1 MLINKITLNNLN
13 SVDDGFINV
22 PLSLDFSPEAQH
34 FETIE
39 DNFDIIKSD
48 YINSIIDYEKIKI
61 YPCIYTTGATNAN
74 HIKEINAIQFSLHFY
89 LNDNW
94 TSGSTK
100 YHEIGFSSDDIIYRR
115 KKLQRSFIRLSYFDS
130 KDFKTQNLLYYS
142 TIFIDC
148 DKLYSEYIKNGNT
161 LNLSLDITSE
171 NPKLSNKI
179 KTFEGFGL
187 YLFKNDLN
195 KREEKKIYLR
205 IDFNNAM
212 NGRTVLFTKKLSN
225 PLLTNGYTMQDLYNG
240 MYFEISC
247 KYDWDKNKYVACFDL
262 DKENSEDSGVYEI
275 TSNIDLDDV
284 KITNTLKLNVYQA
297 KVI

>member
-1 MLINKITLNNLN
+1 MRGK
-13 SVDDGFINV
+13 GKRR
-22 PLSLDFSPEAQH
+22 Q
-34 FETIE
+34 FEE
-39 DNFDIIKSD
+39 KR
-48 YINSIIDYEKIKI
+48 YEKIKI

-161 LNLSLDITSE
+161 LKITQEDLLKKALLNNVDPSLTNQEIIDNYMNDFLKNEEITKDKVE
-171 NPKLSNKI
+171 LGDTIIVNGELKK
-179 KTFEGFGL
+179 
-187 YLFKNDLN
+187 LN
-195 KREEKKIYLR
+195 KKR
-205 IDFNNAM
+205 III
-212 NGRTVLFTKKLSN
+212 L
-225 PLLTNGYTMQDLYNG
+225 
-240 MYFEISC
+240 
-247 KYDWDKNKYVACFDL
+247 
-262 DKENSEDSGVYEI
+262 
-275 TSNIDLDDV
+275 
-284 KITNTLKLNVYQA
+284 
-297 KVI
+297 